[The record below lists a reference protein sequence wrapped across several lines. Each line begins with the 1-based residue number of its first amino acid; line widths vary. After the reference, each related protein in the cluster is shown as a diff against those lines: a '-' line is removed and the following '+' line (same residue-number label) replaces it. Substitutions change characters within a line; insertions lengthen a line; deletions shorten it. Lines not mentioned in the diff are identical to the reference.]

1 MKEQY
6 KIQTASDI
14 IRDGLGVELV
24 NSENDV
30 LAEIFRNDSNHTLI
44 VNTFQN
50 ELPLD
55 AIESLVKFAR
65 ERLEPFEDGT
75 PLLKAKNICHLG
87 KW

>member
-1 MKEQY
+1 MKEQL

-14 IRDGLGVELV
+14 IRDGLGVELI

-30 LAEIFRNDSNHTLI
+30 LAEIFRNDANHTLI
-44 VNTFQN
+44 INTFQN

-55 AIESLVKFAR
+55 AIESLIKFAR

-75 PLLKAKNICHLG
+75 SLTKAKNSDYINV
-87 KW
+87 